1 MTSYERTVEDR
12 TAIDLYGKT
21 SNLGDEERHQG
32 RKALV
37 TAALKRVKD
46 ENAAV
51 QTQLQTT
58 IAELQ
63 VPARATTSL
72 LLSDDFSDLVFVCGG
87 GERVL
92 AHKNLLAGGSEH
104 MGALLRGP
112 WAENADGRESVVQV
126 EQSCVAVRA
135 MLRFVYTGQVDG
147 AALAADLGG
156 ALDLASQHGLESLRA
171 ACEQQSVAGLSVK
184 TVVPL
189 AVAAH
194 LHELPALKA
203 ACVELIKANFA
214 AVMMSDAFIEL
225 KTTHPLLWQELRA
238 ALGVREQEEENP
250 SKRARK

>member
-1 MTSYERTVEDR
+1 MEQ
-12 TAIDLYGKT
+12 
-21 SNLGDEERHQG
+21 SN
-32 RKALV
+32 
-37 TAALKRVKD
+37 
-46 ENAAV
+46 
-51 QTQLQTT
+51 
-58 IAELQ
+58 AELLNCA
-63 VPARATTSL
+63 PATASL

-87 GERVL
+87 GERVP
-92 AHKNLLAGGSEH
+92 AHKCLLAAGSEH

-126 EQSCVAVRA
+126 EQSGVAVRA

-156 ALDLASQHGLESLRA
+156 VLDLASQHGLEGLRA
-171 ACEQQSVAGLSVK
+171 ACEQHGVAGLSVK

-203 ACVELIKANFA
+203 ACVELIKANAFA
-214 AVMMSDAFIEL
+214 VTMSDTFMEL
-225 KTTHPLLWQELRA
+225 KTTHPLLWRELRA
-238 ALGVREQEEENP
+238 ALGVTEQEEEKP